1 MIQPRRQCRL
11 RLPFAGLERGWLQTS
26 SSCKPELHCQCA
38 PASAIITAYDGRCWR
53 GLRGHQHL
61 PAQPTEVQV
70 QGLRQT
76 AKRTSDLEVKMDKVA
91 AGFDD
96 KVGALEQLV
105 DVQSSELRE

>member
-1 MIQPRRQCRL
+1 
-11 RLPFAGLERGWLQTS
+11 
-26 SSCKPELHCQCA
+26 
-38 PASAIITAYDGRCWR
+38 
-53 GLRGHQHL
+53 
-61 PAQPTEVQV
+61 V